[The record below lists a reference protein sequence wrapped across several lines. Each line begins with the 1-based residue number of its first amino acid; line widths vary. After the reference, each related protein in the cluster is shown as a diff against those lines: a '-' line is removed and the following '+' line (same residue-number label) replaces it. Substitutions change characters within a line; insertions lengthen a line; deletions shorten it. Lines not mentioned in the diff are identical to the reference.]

1 MGCFPVTAVRGR
13 KKVLVRN
20 QTMVS
25 NPLSLYDNKPAVLPK
40 PLEIEEE
47 RYARTVS
54 APPSLAN
61 TLRSPSPNY
70 QNFNKDLRNFY
81 APSTARIDQQA
92 DLASSSNPSTSPC
105 RNLSFLTRN
114 SANQQGASPWIHSVT
129 DRWSESPVTL
139 RSFGGLPL
147 PLPPSQAIAHPLP
160 LPVPCDESTG
170 SPIYE
175 LRNISSTQNFDS
187 SPCSTSSQLE
197 KASGHSLIS
206 SLHHKLR
213 STPHKVVDIQASAV
227 PFLFEEIARACQNFS
242 SESYIGHSGAGSAYK
257 ARLYA
262 KAKGETKAVCVI
274 RSTKSMLQD
283 QEPACMAEINRLSQL
298 KHPNVC
304 KLVGFCLEDNNKQSK
319 ERMKRND
326 LLLVYEQLPYG
337 SLDKLLR
344 IKQLDGQTLDWPTRI
359 KVAVDAAQGLA
370 SLHEDV
376 SGQILHKDFKLF
388 HIQVDETY
396 NAKVMGYGF
405 VEAMAY
411 NRSLFDKYGA
421 PETAETGRIVA
432 KSNVWNFGVV
442 LLELLAGRKDVQEIF
457 REEQMD
463 PARLQE
469 FLDNDSCKL
478 IRGLDPQLK
487 DRFPVKAVNVVADLI
502 LKCLQNEA
510 ELRPS
515 MKEIA
520 QILTSAQGLTE
531 TITNKTS
538 QKSET
543 RESAVN
549 ANPSSF
555 SIYGNETVPL
565 PLKMIT

>member
-81 APSTARIDQQA
+81 APSTARMPGLDQQA

-274 RSTKSMLQD
+274 RSTKSML
-283 QEPACMAEINRLSQL
+283 
-298 KHPNVC
+298 
-304 KLVGFCLEDNNKQSK
+304 
-319 ERMKRND
+319 
-326 LLLVYEQLPYG
+326 QLPYG